1 MTTPPRRILLIDD
14 EPDQVATLA
23 MLLRDA
29 GHRVECATNALY
41 AIDIARRFHPEFVFV
56 DIGLQ
61 YMDGYQAVRKLK
73 ERFKGARMFAVTGR
87 SGEEDRRKSL
97 EAGFEEHLVKP
108 VDVSVIEKL
117 LASPG

>member
-1 MTTPPRRILLIDD
+1 MGTTGKRVLLIDD
-14 EPDQVATLA
+14 EPDHVATLA
-23 MLLRDA
+23 MLLIEA

-41 AIDIARRFHPEFVFV
+41 AIDVARRFHPQFVFV

-61 YMDGYQAVRKLK
+61 YIDGYQTVRKLK
-73 ERFKGARMFAVTGR
+73 ERFKGARIFALTGR
-87 SGEEDRRKSL
+87 SGEEARRKSL

-108 VDVSVIEKL
+108 VDVSVIEEL